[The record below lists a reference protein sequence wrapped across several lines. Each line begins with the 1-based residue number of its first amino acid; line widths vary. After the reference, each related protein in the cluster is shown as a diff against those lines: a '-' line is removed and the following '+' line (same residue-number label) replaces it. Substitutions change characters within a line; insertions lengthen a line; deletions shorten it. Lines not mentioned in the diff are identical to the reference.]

1 MYLDLALLA
10 ICLVSGL
17 LAMYRGLAREVLS
30 ILSWVAAAGAALYF
44 VMFHKTAAEQLSKQY
59 LSSMDPKTGTVIT
72 QVVVGGVIFLLTLI
86 IVHLITARISDA
98 ILDSRIGMI
107 DRLLGLGFGI
117 IRGFL
122 VVMILFMFYEEFFPD
137 PKNQY
142 PWVRDARSA
151 SSLRGAGQ
159 PIKGV
164 LTNLVQKI
172 STKTDPQ

>member
-1 MYLDLALLA
+1 
-10 ICLVSGL
+10 
-17 LAMYRGLAREVLS
+17 
-30 ILSWVAAAGAALYF
+30 
-44 VMFHKTAAEQLSKQY
+44 MFHKTAAEQLARQY
-59 LSSMDPKTGTVIT
+59 LSTMDPKTGTVIT

-122 VVMILFMFYEEFFPD
+122 VVMIVFMFYEEFFPD

-142 PWVRDARSA
+142 PWVREA
-151 SSLRGAGQ
+151 SSAPYLRGSGR
-159 PIKGV
+159 PIKGI
-164 LTNLVQKI
+164 LTNVVQKI
-172 STKTDPQ
+172 STKTEPQ